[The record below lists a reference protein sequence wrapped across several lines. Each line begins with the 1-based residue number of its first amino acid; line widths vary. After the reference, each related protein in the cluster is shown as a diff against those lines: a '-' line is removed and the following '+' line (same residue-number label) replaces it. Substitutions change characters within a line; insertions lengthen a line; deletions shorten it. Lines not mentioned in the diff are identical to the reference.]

1 MAEIYRSRPTASAR
15 EEITMLQKPRGTR
28 DFLPAEMAQR
38 RYIERRMRTVAASFG
53 YGEVVTPMFEEQE
66 LFTVKSGEGIIG
78 EMYAFE
84 DKGGRKI
91 ALRPEVTA
99 AVVRAYVNEAQV
111 APKPLRWFYFAE
123 CFRYERPQKG
133 RYRQFW
139 QFGCELIGADSAAAD
154 AEVIALAFALLK
166 SSGVR
171 FVLKI
176 GHLSPMKHMLA
187 GLDAVE
193 QKKVMAALDKRDME
207 LLENTLA
214 AIGHSDLSAP
224 LARLITAETLEE
236 VWAVTGDIPEK
247 ARIEETFGYLKAQ
260 NIPFVQN
267 FGIARGLDYYT
278 GMVFEAFADNL
289 GAENQ
294 ILGGG
299 VYRLAHL
306 FGGKDV
312 PSCGFAIGFDRVM
325 VSLGEIQ
332 PETAPV
338 VAVVATPETRASAY
352 TAAAAFRSSGITAVM
367 DLMDRSF
374 GAQLSSA
381 IKSGASYAVLIGAN
395 EAAAGTVTLKNLA
408 AASQKEMP
416 LADAVAEVVNGTC

>member
-1 MAEIYRSRPTASAR
+1 
-15 EEITMLQKPRGTR
+15 MLQKPRGTR

-38 RYIERRMRTVAASFG
+38 RYIERRMRSVAQSFG
-53 YGEVVTPMFEEQE
+53 YGEVQTPMFEEQE
-66 LFTVKSGEGIIG
+66 LFTLKSGEGIIG

-139 QFGCELIGADSAAAD
+139 QFGCELIGADSPAAD
-154 AEVIALAFALLK
+154 AEVIALAYELLK
-166 SSGVR
+166 CSGVR
-171 FVLKI
+171 FVLKV
-176 GHLSPMKHMLA
+176 GHLAPMKHMLA
-187 GLDAVE
+187 ALDAVE
-193 QKKVMAALDKRDME
+193 QKKVMAALDKRDTD
-207 LLENTLA
+207 LLQTTLA
-214 AIGHSDLSAP
+214 AIGHPDLYEP
-224 LARLITAETLEE
+224 LVRLITAATLDE

-247 ARIEETFGYLKAQ
+247 ERIEETFRYLTAQ

-278 GMVFEAFADNL
+278 GMVFEGFADNL

-325 VSLGEIQ
+325 VSLGEIV

-338 VAVVATPETRASAY
+338 VAVVATPATRTAAY
-352 TAAAAFRSSGITAVM
+352 TAAAAFRAAGITVVM
-367 DLMDRSF
+367 DVMDRSF

-381 IKSGASYAVLIGAN
+381 LKSGASYAALIGEK
-395 EAAAGTVTLKNLA
+395 EAAAGTITLKDLKKA
-408 AASQKEMP
+408 AQQEMS
-416 LADAVAEVVNGTC
+416 LADAVHEVANGSC

>member
-1 MAEIYRSRPTASAR
+1 
-15 EEITMLQKPRGTR
+15 MLQKPRGTR

-38 RYIERRMRTVAASFG
+38 RHIERRMRTIAQSYG
-53 YGEVVTPMFEEQE
+53 YGEIQTPMFEEQE
-66 LFTVKSGEGIIG
+66 LFTLKSGEGIIG

-111 APKPLRWFYFAE
+111 APKPLRWYYFAE

-154 AEVIALAFALLK
+154 AEVIALAYELLK

-171 FVLKI
+171 F
-176 GHLSPMKHMLA
+176 
-187 GLDAVE
+187 
-193 QKKVMAALDKRDME
+193 
-207 LLENTLA
+207 
-214 AIGHSDLSAP
+214 DLYDP
-224 LARLITAETLEE
+224 LTTLITAETLDQ
-236 VWAVTGDIPEK
+236 VWQVTGDIPEK
-247 ARIEETFGYLKAQ
+247 SRIEETFRYLTAQ

-278 GMVFEAFADNL
+278 GMVFEGFADNL

-325 VSLGEIQ
+325 VSLGEIT
-332 PETAPV
+332 PDAAPV
-338 VAVVATPETRASAY
+338 VAVVATPQTRTAAY
-352 TAAAAFRSSGITAVM
+352 TAAAAFRSAGITVVM
-367 DLMDRSF
+367 DVMDRSF
-374 GAQLSSA
+374 GAQISSA
-381 IKSGASYAVLIGAN
+381 LKSGAAYAALIGEK
-395 EAAAGTVTLKNLA
+395 EAAAGTVTLKNLEQA
-408 AASQKEMP
+408 AQQEMS
-416 LADAVAEVVNGTC
+416 LADAVAEVAGHGTC

>member
-1 MAEIYRSRPTASAR
+1 
-15 EEITMLQKPRGTR
+15 MLQKPRGTR

-38 RYIERRMRTVAASFG
+38 RHIERRMRTIAQSFG
-53 YGEVVTPMFEEQE
+53 YGEIQTPMFEEQE
-66 LFTVKSGEGIIG
+66 LFTLKSGEGIIG

-111 APKPLRWFYFAE
+111 APKPLRWYYFAE

-154 AEVIALAFALLK
+154 AEVIALAYELLK

-176 GHLSPMKHMLA
+176 GHLAPMKHMLRD
-187 GLDAVE
+187 LDAGE
-193 QKKVMAALDKRDME
+193 QKKVMAALDKRDMD
-207 LLENTLA
+207 LLKTTLD
-214 AIGHSDLSAP
+214 AIGHPDLYDP
-224 LARLITAETLEE
+224 LTTLITAETLDQ
-236 VWAVTGDIPEK
+236 VWQVTGDIPEK
-247 ARIEETFGYLKAQ
+247 SRIEETFRYLTAQ

-278 GMVFEAFADNL
+278 GMVFEGFADNL

-325 VSLGEIQ
+325 VSLGEIT
-332 PETAPV
+332 PDAAPV
-338 VAVVATPETRASAY
+338 VAVVATPQTRTAAY
-352 TAAAAFRSSGITAVM
+352 TAAAAFRSAGITVVM
-367 DLMDRSF
+367 DVMDRSF
-374 GAQLSSA
+374 GAQISSA
-381 IKSGASYAVLIGAN
+381 LKSGAAYAALIGEK
-395 EAAAGTVTLKNLA
+395 EAAASTVTLKNLEQA
-408 AASQKEMP
+408 AQQEMS
-416 LADAVAEVVNGTC
+416 LADAVAEVAGHGTC

>member
-1 MAEIYRSRPTASAR
+1 
-15 EEITMLQKPRGTR
+15 MLQKPRGTR

-38 RYIERRMRTVAASFG
+38 RHIERRMRTIAQSYG
-53 YGEVVTPMFEEQE
+53 YGEIQTPMFEEQE
-66 LFTVKSGEGIIG
+66 LFTLKSGEGIIG

-111 APKPLRWFYFAE
+111 APKPLRWYYFAE

-154 AEVIALAFALLK
+154 AEVIALAYELLK

-171 FVLKI
+171 FILKI
-176 GHLSPMKHMLA
+176 GHLAPMKHMLRD
-187 GLDAVE
+187 LDAGE
-193 QKKVMAALDKRDME
+193 QKKVMAALDKRDMD
-207 LLENTLA
+207 LLKTTLD
-214 AIGHSDLSAP
+214 AIDHPDLYDP
-224 LARLITAETLEE
+224 LTTLITAETLDQ
-236 VWAVTGDIPEK
+236 VWQVTGDIPEK
-247 ARIEETFGYLKAQ
+247 SRIEETFRYLTAQ

-278 GMVFEAFADNL
+278 GMVFEGFADNL

-325 VSLGEIQ
+325 VSLGEIT
-332 PETAPV
+332 PDAAPV
-338 VAVVATPETRASAY
+338 VAVVATPQTRTAAY
-352 TAAAAFRSSGITAVM
+352 TAAAAFRSAGITVVM
-367 DLMDRSF
+367 DVMDRSF
-374 GAQLSSA
+374 GAQISSA
-381 IKSGASYAVLIGAN
+381 LKSGAAYAALIGEK
-395 EAAAGTVTLKNLA
+395 EAAAGTVTLKNLEQA
-408 AASQKEMP
+408 AQQEMS
-416 LADAVAEVVNGTC
+416 LADAVAEVAGHGTC

>member
-1 MAEIYRSRPTASAR
+1 
-15 EEITMLQKPRGTR
+15 MLQKPRGTR

-38 RYIERRMRTVAASFG
+38 RHIERRMRTIAQSFG
-53 YGEVVTPMFEEQE
+53 YGEIQTPMFEEQE
-66 LFTVKSGEGIIG
+66 LFTLKSGEGIIG

-111 APKPLRWFYFAE
+111 APKPLRWYYFAE

-154 AEVIALAFALLK
+154 AEVIALAYELLK

-176 GHLSPMKHMLA
+176 GHLAPMKHMLRD
-187 GLDAVE
+187 LDAGE
-193 QKKVMAALDKRDME
+193 QKKVMAALDKRDMD
-207 LLENTLA
+207 LLKTTLD
-214 AIGHSDLSAP
+214 AIEHPDLYEP
-224 LARLITAETLEE
+224 LTTLITAETLDQ
-236 VWAVTGDIPEK
+236 VWQVTGDIPEK
-247 ARIEETFGYLKAQ
+247 SRIEETFRYLTAQ

-278 GMVFEAFADNL
+278 GMVFEGFADNL

-325 VSLGEIQ
+325 VSLGEIT
-332 PETAPV
+332 PDAAPV
-338 VAVVATPETRASAY
+338 VAVVATPQTRTAAY
-352 TAAAAFRSSGITAVM
+352 TAAAAFRSAGITVVM
-367 DLMDRSF
+367 DVMDRSF
-374 GAQLSSA
+374 GAQISSA
-381 IKSGASYAVLIGAN
+381 LKSGAAYAALIGEK
-395 EAAAGTVTLKNLA
+395 EAAAGTVTLKNLEQA
-408 AASQKEMP
+408 AQQEMS
-416 LADAVAEVVNGTC
+416 LADAVAEVAAHGTC

>member
-1 MAEIYRSRPTASAR
+1 
-15 EEITMLQKPRGTR
+15 
-28 DFLPAEMAQR
+28 
-38 RYIERRMRTVAASFG
+38 
-53 YGEVVTPMFEEQE
+53 MFEEQE
-66 LFTVKSGEGIIG
+66 LFTLKSGEGIIG

-111 APKPLRWFYFAE
+111 APNPLRWYYFAE

-154 AEVIALAFALLK
+154 AEVIALAYELLK

-176 GHLSPMKHMLA
+176 GHLAPMKHMLRD
-187 GLDAVE
+187 LDAGE
-193 QKKVMAALDKRDME
+193 QKKVMAALDKRDMD
-207 LLENTLA
+207 LLKTTLD
-214 AIGHSDLSAP
+214 AIEHPDLYEP
-224 LARLITAETLEE
+224 LTTLITAETLDQ
-236 VWAVTGDIPEK
+236 VWQVTGDIPEK
-247 ARIEETFGYLKAQ
+247 SRIEETFRYLTAQ

-278 GMVFEAFADNL
+278 GMVFEGFADNL

-325 VSLGEIQ
+325 VSLGEIT
-332 PETAPV
+332 PDAAPV
-338 VAVVATPETRASAY
+338 VAVVATPQTRTAAY
-352 TAAAAFRSSGITAVM
+352 TAAAAFRSAGITVVM
-367 DLMDRSF
+367 DVMDRSF
-374 GAQLSSA
+374 GAQISSA
-381 IKSGASYAVLIGAN
+381 LKSGAAYAALIGEK
-395 EAAAGTVTLKNLA
+395 EAAAGTVTLKNLEQA
-408 AASQKEMP
+408 AQQEMS
-416 LADAVAEVVNGTC
+416 LADAVAEVAGHGTC

>member
-1 MAEIYRSRPTASAR
+1 
-15 EEITMLQKPRGTR
+15 MLQKPRGTR

-38 RYIERRMRTVAASFG
+38 RHIERRMRTIAQSYG
-53 YGEVVTPMFEEQE
+53 YGEIQTPMFEEQE
-66 LFTVKSGEGIIG
+66 LFTLKSGEGIIG

-111 APKPLRWFYFAE
+111 APKPLRWYYFAE

-154 AEVIALAFALLK
+154 AEVIALAYELLK

-176 GHLSPMKHMLA
+176 GHLAPMKHMLRD
-187 GLDAVE
+187 LDAGE
-193 QKKVMAALDKRDME
+193 QKKVMAALDKRDMD
-207 LLENTLA
+207 LLKTTLD
-214 AIGHSDLSAP
+214 AIGHPDLYDP
-224 LARLITAETLEE
+224 LTTLITAETLDQ
-236 VWAVTGDIPEK
+236 VWQVTGDIPEK
-247 ARIEETFGYLKAQ
+247 SRIEETFRYLTAQ

-278 GMVFEAFADNL
+278 GMVFEGFADNL

-325 VSLGEIQ
+325 VSLGEIT
-332 PETAPV
+332 PDAAPV
-338 VAVVATPETRASAY
+338 VAVVATPQTRTAAY
-352 TAAAAFRSSGITAVM
+352 TAATAFRSAGITVVM
-367 DLMDRSF
+367 DVMDRSF
-374 GAQLSSA
+374 GAQISSA
-381 IKSGASYAVLIGAN
+381 LKSGAAYAALIGEK
-395 EAAAGTVTLKNLA
+395 EAAAGTVTLKNLEQA
-408 AASQKEMP
+408 AQQEMS
-416 LADAVAEVVNGTC
+416 LADAVAEVAGHGTC

>member
-1 MAEIYRSRPTASAR
+1 
-15 EEITMLQKPRGTR
+15 MLQKPRGTR

-38 RYIERRMRTVAASFG
+38 RYIERRMRTVARSFG
-53 YGEVVTPMFEEQE
+53 YGEVQTPMFEELE
-66 LFTVKSGEGIIG
+66 LFTLKSGEGIIG

-91 ALRPEVTA
+91 ALRPEITA

-154 AEVIALAFALLK
+154 AEVIALAYELLK
-166 SSGVR
+166 CSGVR

-176 GHLSPMKHMLA
+176 GHLAPMKHMLA

-193 QKKVMAALDKRDME
+193 QKKVMAALDKRDTD
-207 LLENTLA
+207 LLETTLA
-214 AIGHSDLSAP
+214 AIGHPDLFEP
-224 LARLITAETLEE
+224 LVRLITAASLDE

-247 ARIEETFGYLKAQ
+247 ERIEETFRYLTAQ

-325 VSLGEIQ
+325 VSLGEIV

-338 VAVVATPETRASAY
+338 VAVVATPGTRAAAY
-352 TAAAAFRSSGITAVM
+352 AAAAAFRSAGITVVM
-367 DLMDRSF
+367 DVMDRSF

-381 IKSGASYAVLIGAN
+381 LKSGASYAALIGEK
-395 EAAAGTVTLKNLA
+395 EAAAGIVTLKNLA
-408 AASQKEMP
+408 QAAQKEMN
-416 LADAVAEVVNGTC
+416 LADAVDEVANGSC

>member
-1 MAEIYRSRPTASAR
+1 
-15 EEITMLQKPRGTR
+15 MLQKPRGTR

-38 RYIERRMRTVAASFG
+38 RHIERRMRTIAQSFG
-53 YGEVVTPMFEEQE
+53 YGEIQTPMFEEQE
-66 LFTVKSGEGIIG
+66 LFTLKSGEGIIG

-111 APKPLRWFYFAE
+111 APKPLRWYYFAE

-154 AEVIALAFALLK
+154 AEVIALAYELLK

-176 GHLSPMKHMLA
+176 GHLAPMKHMLRD
-187 GLDAVE
+187 LDAGE
-193 QKKVMAALDKRDME
+193 QKKVMAALDKRDMD
-207 LLENTLA
+207 LLKTTLD
-214 AIGHSDLSAP
+214 AIEHPDLYEP
-224 LARLITAETLEE
+224 LTTLITAETLDQ
-236 VWAVTGDIPEK
+236 VWQVTGDIPEK
-247 ARIEETFGYLKAQ
+247 SRIEETFRYLTAQ

-278 GMVFEAFADNL
+278 GMVFEGFADNL

-325 VSLGEIQ
+325 VSLGEIT
-332 PETAPV
+332 PDTAPV
-338 VAVVATPETRASAY
+338 VAVVATPQTRTAAY
-352 TAAAAFRSSGITAVM
+352 TAAAAFRSAGITVVM
-367 DLMDRSF
+367 DVMDRSF
-374 GAQLSSA
+374 GAQISSA
-381 IKSGASYAVLIGAN
+381 LKSGAAYAALIGEK
-395 EAAAGTVTLKNLA
+395 EAAAGTVTLKNLEQA
-408 AASQKEMP
+408 AQQEMS
-416 LADAVAEVVNGTC
+416 LADAVAEVAGHGTC

>member
-1 MAEIYRSRPTASAR
+1 
-15 EEITMLQKPRGTR
+15 MLQKPRGTR

-38 RYIERRMRTVAASFG
+38 RHIERRMRTIAQSFG
-53 YGEVVTPMFEEQE
+53 YGEIQTPMFEEQE
-66 LFTVKSGEGIIG
+66 LFTLKSGEGIIG

-111 APKPLRWFYFAE
+111 APKPLRWYYFAE

-154 AEVIALAFALLK
+154 AEVIALAYELLK

-176 GHLSPMKHMLA
+176 GHLAPMKHMLRD
-187 GLDAVE
+187 LDAGE
-193 QKKVMAALDKRDME
+193 QKKVMAALDKRDMD
-207 LLENTLA
+207 LLKTTLD
-214 AIGHSDLSAP
+214 AIDHPDLYNP
-224 LARLITAETLEE
+224 LTTLITAETLDQ
-236 VWAVTGDIPEK
+236 VWQVTGDIPEK
-247 ARIEETFGYLKAQ
+247 SRIEETFRYLTAQ

-278 GMVFEAFADNL
+278 GMVFEGFADNL

-325 VSLGEIQ
+325 VSLGEIT
-332 PETAPV
+332 PDAAPV
-338 VAVVATPETRASAY
+338 VAVVATPQTRTAAY
-352 TAAAAFRSSGITAVM
+352 TAAAAFRSAGITVVM
-367 DLMDRSF
+367 DVMDRSF
-374 GAQLSSA
+374 GAQISSA
-381 IKSGASYAVLIGAN
+381 LKSGAAYAALIGEK
-395 EAAAGTVTLKNLA
+395 EAAAGTITLKNLEQA
-408 AASQKEMP
+408 AQQEMS
-416 LADAVAEVVNGTC
+416 LADAVAEVAGHGTC

>member
-1 MAEIYRSRPTASAR
+1 
-15 EEITMLQKPRGTR
+15 MLQKPRGTR

-38 RYIERRMRTVAASFG
+38 RHIERRMRTIAQSFG
-53 YGEVVTPMFEEQE
+53 YGEIQTPMFEEQE
-66 LFTVKSGEGIIG
+66 LFTLKSGEGIIG

-111 APKPLRWFYFAE
+111 APKPLRWYYFAE

-154 AEVIALAFALLK
+154 AEVIALAYELLK

-176 GHLSPMKHMLA
+176 GHLAPMKHMLRD
-187 GLDAVE
+187 LDAGE
-193 QKKVMAALDKRDME
+193 QKKVMAALDKRDMD
-207 LLENTLA
+207 LLKTTLD
-214 AIGHSDLSAP
+214 AIGHPDLYDP
-224 LARLITAETLEE
+224 LTTLITAETLDQ
-236 VWAVTGDIPEK
+236 VWQVTGDIPEK
-247 ARIEETFGYLKAQ
+247 SRIEETFRYLTAQ

-278 GMVFEAFADNL
+278 GMVFEGFADNL

-325 VSLGEIQ
+325 VSLGEIT
-332 PETAPV
+332 PDAAPV
-338 VAVVATPETRASAY
+338 VAVVATPQTRTAAY
-352 TAAAAFRSSGITAVM
+352 TAAAAFRSAGITVVM
-367 DLMDRSF
+367 DVMDRSF
-374 GAQLSSA
+374 GAQISSA
-381 IKSGASYAVLIGAN
+381 LKSGAAYAALIGEK
-395 EAAAGTVTLKNLA
+395 EAAAGTVTLKNLEQA
-408 AASQKEMP
+408 AQQEMS
-416 LADAVAEVVNGTC
+416 LADAVAEVAAHGTC

>member
-1 MAEIYRSRPTASAR
+1 
-15 EEITMLQKPRGTR
+15 MLQKPRGTR

-38 RYIERRMRTVAASFG
+38 RHIERRMRTIAQSYG
-53 YGEVVTPMFEEQE
+53 YGEIQTPMFEEQE
-66 LFTVKSGEGIIG
+66 LFTLKSGEGIIG

-111 APKPLRWFYFAE
+111 APKPLRWYYFAE

-154 AEVIALAFALLK
+154 AEVIALAYELLK

-176 GHLSPMKHMLA
+176 GHLAPMKHMLRD
-187 GLDAVE
+187 LDAGE
-193 QKKVMAALDKRDME
+193 QKKVMAALDKRDMD
-207 LLENTLA
+207 LLKTTLD
-214 AIGHSDLSAP
+214 AIEHPDLYEP
-224 LARLITAETLEE
+224 LTTLITAETLDQ
-236 VWAVTGDIPEK
+236 VWQVTGDIPEK
-247 ARIEETFGYLKAQ
+247 SRIEETFRYLTAQ

-278 GMVFEAFADNL
+278 GMVFEGFADNL

-325 VSLGEIQ
+325 VSLGEIT
-332 PETAPV
+332 PDTAPV
-338 VAVVATPETRASAY
+338 VAVVATPQTRTAAY
-352 TAAAAFRSSGITAVM
+352 TAAAAFRSAGITVVM
-367 DLMDRSF
+367 DVMDRSF
-374 GAQLSSA
+374 GAQISSA
-381 IKSGASYAVLIGAN
+381 LKSGAAYAALIGEK
-395 EAAAGTVTLKNLA
+395 EAAAGTVTLKNLEQA
-408 AASQKEMP
+408 AQQEMS
-416 LADAVAEVVNGTC
+416 LADAVAEVAGHGTC

>member
-1 MAEIYRSRPTASAR
+1 
-15 EEITMLQKPRGTR
+15 MLQKPRGTR

-38 RYIERRMRTVAASFG
+38 RHIERRMRTIAQSFG
-53 YGEVVTPMFEEQE
+53 YGEIQTPMFEEQE
-66 LFTVKSGEGIIG
+66 LFTLKSGEGIIG

-111 APKPLRWFYFAE
+111 APKPLRWYYFAE

-154 AEVIALAFALLK
+154 AEVIALAYELLK

-176 GHLSPMKHMLA
+176 GHLAPMKHMLRD
-187 GLDAVE
+187 LDAGE
-193 QKKVMAALDKRDME
+193 QKKVMAALDKRDMD
-207 LLENTLA
+207 LLKTTLD
-214 AIGHSDLSAP
+214 AIEHPDLYEP
-224 LARLITAETLEE
+224 LTTLITAETLDQ
-236 VWAVTGDIPEK
+236 VWQVTGDIPEK
-247 ARIEETFGYLKAQ
+247 SRIEETFRYLTAQ

-278 GMVFEAFADNL
+278 GMVFEGFADNL

-325 VSLGEIQ
+325 VSLGEIT
-332 PETAPV
+332 PDAAPV
-338 VAVVATPETRASAY
+338 VAVVATPQTRTAAY
-352 TAAAAFRSSGITAVM
+352 TAAAAFRSAGITVVM
-367 DLMDRSF
+367 DVMDRSF
-374 GAQLSSA
+374 GAQISSA
-381 IKSGASYAVLIGAN
+381 LKSGAAYAALIGEK
-395 EAAAGTVTLKNLA
+395 EAAAGTITLKNLEQA
-408 AASQKEMP
+408 AQQEMS
-416 LADAVAEVVNGTC
+416 LADAVAEVAGHGTC

>member
-1 MAEIYRSRPTASAR
+1 
-15 EEITMLQKPRGTR
+15 MLQKPRGTR

-38 RYIERRMRTVAASFG
+38 RHIERRMRTIAQSFG
-53 YGEVVTPMFEEQE
+53 YGEIQTPMFEEQE
-66 LFTVKSGEGIIG
+66 LFTLKSGEGIIG

-111 APKPLRWFYFAE
+111 APKPLRWYYFAE

-154 AEVIALAFALLK
+154 AEVIALAYELLK

-176 GHLSPMKHMLA
+176 GHLAPMKHMLRD
-187 GLDAVE
+187 LDAGE
-193 QKKVMAALDKRDME
+193 QKKVMAALDKRDMD
-207 LLENTLA
+207 LLKTTLD
-214 AIGHSDLSAP
+214 AIEHPDLYDP
-224 LARLITAETLEE
+224 LTTLITAETLDQ
-236 VWAVTGDIPEK
+236 VWQVTGDIPEK
-247 ARIEETFGYLKAQ
+247 SRIEETFRYLTAQ

-278 GMVFEAFADNL
+278 GMVFEGFADNL

-325 VSLGEIQ
+325 VSLGEIT
-332 PETAPV
+332 PDTAPV
-338 VAVVATPETRASAY
+338 VAVVATPQTRTAAY
-352 TAAAAFRSSGITAVM
+352 TAAAAFRSAGITVVM
-367 DLMDRSF
+367 DVMDRSF
-374 GAQLSSA
+374 GAQISSA
-381 IKSGASYAVLIGAN
+381 LKSGAAYAALIGEK
-395 EAAAGTVTLKNLA
+395 EAAAGTITLKNLEQA
-408 AASQKEMP
+408 AQQEMS
-416 LADAVAEVVNGTC
+416 LADAVAEVAGHGTC

>member
-1 MAEIYRSRPTASAR
+1 
-15 EEITMLQKPRGTR
+15 MLQKPRGTR

-38 RYIERRMRTVAASFG
+38 RHIERRMRTIAQSFG
-53 YGEVVTPMFEEQE
+53 YGEIQTPMFEEQE
-66 LFTVKSGEGIIG
+66 LFTLKSGEGIIG

-111 APKPLRWFYFAE
+111 APKPLRWYYFAE

-154 AEVIALAFALLK
+154 AEVIALAYELLK

-176 GHLSPMKHMLA
+176 GHLAPMKHMLRD
-187 GLDAVE
+187 LDAGE
-193 QKKVMAALDKRDME
+193 QKKVMAALDKRDMD
-207 LLENTLA
+207 LLKTTLD
-214 AIGHSDLSAP
+214 AIEHPDLYEP
-224 LARLITAETLEE
+224 LTTLITAETLDQ
-236 VWAVTGDIPEK
+236 VWQVTGDIPEK
-247 ARIEETFGYLKAQ
+247 SRIEETFRYLTAQ

-278 GMVFEAFADNL
+278 GMVFEGFADNL

-325 VSLGEIQ
+325 VSLGEIT
-332 PETAPV
+332 PDTAPV
-338 VAVVATPETRASAY
+338 VAVIATPQTRTAAY
-352 TAAAAFRSSGITAVM
+352 TAAAAFRSAGITVVM
-367 DLMDRSF
+367 DVMDRSF
-374 GAQLSSA
+374 GAQISSA
-381 IKSGASYAVLIGAN
+381 LKSGAAYAALIGEK
-395 EAAAGTVTLKNLA
+395 EAAAGTVTLKNLEQA
-408 AASQKEMP
+408 AQQEMS
-416 LADAVAEVVNGTC
+416 LADAVAEVAGHGTC

>member
-1 MAEIYRSRPTASAR
+1 
-15 EEITMLQKPRGTR
+15 MLQKPRGTR

-38 RYIERRMRTVAASFG
+38 RSIERRMRDVAASFG

-91 ALRPEVTA
+91 ALRPEITA

-154 AEVIALAFALLK
+154 AEVIALAAELLNC
-166 SSGVR
+166 SGVR

-187 GLDAVE
+187 SLDAVE

-214 AIGHSDLSAP
+214 SIGHADLYEP
-224 LARLITAETLEE
+224 LVRLITAETLDE
-236 VWAVTGDIPEK
+236 VFAVTGDIPEK
-247 ARIEETFGYLKAQ
+247 ARIEETFSYLKAQ

-325 VSLGEIQ
+325 VSLGEIV
-332 PETAPV
+332 PAAAPV
-338 VAVVATPETRASAY
+338 VAVVATAETRGPAY
-352 TAAAAFRSSGITAVM
+352 AAAAAFRSAGITAVM

-381 IKSGASYAVLIGAN
+381 LKSGASYAVLIGAN

-416 LADAVAEVVNGTC
+416 LADAVAEVINGTC

>member
-1 MAEIYRSRPTASAR
+1 
-15 EEITMLQKPRGTR
+15 MLQKPRGTR

-38 RYIERRMRTVAASFG
+38 RHIERRMRTIAQSFG
-53 YGEVVTPMFEEQE
+53 YGEIQTPMFEEQE
-66 LFTVKSGEGIIG
+66 LFTLKSGEGIIG

-111 APKPLRWFYFAE
+111 APKPLRWYYFAE

-154 AEVIALAFALLK
+154 AEVIALAYELLK

-171 FVLKI
+171 FILKI
-176 GHLSPMKHMLA
+176 GHLAPMKHMLRD
-187 GLDAVE
+187 LDAGE
-193 QKKVMAALDKRDME
+193 QKKVMAALDKRDMD
-207 LLENTLA
+207 LLKTTLD
-214 AIGHSDLSAP
+214 AIDHPDLYDP
-224 LARLITAETLEE
+224 LTTLITAETLDQ
-236 VWAVTGDIPEK
+236 VWQVTGDIPEK
-247 ARIEETFGYLKAQ
+247 SRIEETFRYLTAQ

-278 GMVFEAFADNL
+278 GMVFEGFADNL

-325 VSLGEIQ
+325 VSLGEIT
-332 PETAPV
+332 PDTAPV
-338 VAVVATPETRASAY
+338 VAVVATPQTRTAAY
-352 TAAAAFRSSGITAVM
+352 TAAAAFRSAGITVVM
-367 DLMDRSF
+367 DVMDRSF
-374 GAQLSSA
+374 GAQISSA
-381 IKSGASYAVLIGAN
+381 LKSGAAYAALIGEK
-395 EAAAGTVTLKNLA
+395 EAAAGTVTLKNLEQA
-408 AASQKEMP
+408 AQQEMS
-416 LADAVAEVVNGTC
+416 LADAVAEVAGHGTC

>member
-1 MAEIYRSRPTASAR
+1 
-15 EEITMLQKPRGTR
+15 MLQKPRGTR

-38 RYIERRMRTVAASFG
+38 RHIERRMRTIAQSFG
-53 YGEVVTPMFEEQE
+53 YGEIQTPMFEEQE
-66 LFTVKSGEGIIG
+66 LFTLKSGEGIIG

-111 APKPLRWFYFAE
+111 APKPLRWYYFAE

-154 AEVIALAFALLK
+154 AEVIALAYELLK

-176 GHLSPMKHMLA
+176 GHLAPMKHMLQD
-187 GLDAVE
+187 LDAGE
-193 QKKVMAALDKRDME
+193 QKKVMAALDKRDID
-207 LLENTLA
+207 LLKTTLD
-214 AIGHSDLSAP
+214 AIGHPDLYEP
-224 LARLITAETLEE
+224 LTTLITAETLDQ
-236 VWAVTGDIPEK
+236 VWQVTGDIPEK
-247 ARIEETFGYLKAQ
+247 SRIEETFRYLTAQ

-278 GMVFEAFADNL
+278 GMVFEGFADNL

-325 VSLGEIQ
+325 VSLGEIT
-332 PETAPV
+332 PDAAPV
-338 VAVVATPETRASAY
+338 VAVVATPQTRTAAY
-352 TAAAAFRSSGITAVM
+352 TAAAAFRSAGITVVM
-367 DLMDRSF
+367 DVMDRSF
-374 GAQLSSA
+374 GAQISSA
-381 IKSGASYAVLIGAN
+381 LKSGAAYAALIGEK
-395 EAAAGTVTLKNLA
+395 EAAAGTITLKNLEQA
-408 AASQKEMP
+408 AQQEMS
-416 LADAVAEVVNGTC
+416 LADAVAEVAGHGTC

>member
-1 MAEIYRSRPTASAR
+1 
-15 EEITMLQKPRGTR
+15 MLQKPRGTR

-38 RYIERRMRTVAASFG
+38 RHIERRMRTIAQSFG
-53 YGEVVTPMFEEQE
+53 YGEIQTPMFEEQE
-66 LFTVKSGEGIIG
+66 LFTLKSGEGIIG

-111 APKPLRWFYFAE
+111 APKPLRWYYFAE

-154 AEVIALAFALLK
+154 AEVIALAYELLK

-176 GHLSPMKHMLA
+176 GHLAPMKHMLRD
-187 GLDAVE
+187 LDAGE
-193 QKKVMAALDKRDME
+193 QKKVMAALDKRDMD
-207 LLENTLA
+207 LLKTTLD
-214 AIGHSDLSAP
+214 AIGHPDLYDP
-224 LARLITAETLEE
+224 LITLITAETLDQ
-236 VWAVTGDIPEK
+236 VWQVTGDIPEK
-247 ARIEETFGYLKAQ
+247 SRIEETFRYLTAQ

-278 GMVFEAFADNL
+278 GMVFEGFADNL

-325 VSLGEIQ
+325 VSLGEIT
-332 PETAPV
+332 PDAAPV
-338 VAVVATPETRASAY
+338 VAVVATPQTRTAAY
-352 TAAAAFRSSGITAVM
+352 TAAAAFRSAGITVVM
-367 DLMDRSF
+367 DVMDRSF
-374 GAQLSSA
+374 GAQISSA
-381 IKSGASYAVLIGAN
+381 LKSGAAYAALIGEK
-395 EAAAGTVTLKNLA
+395 EAAAGTVTLKNLEQA
-408 AASQKEMP
+408 AQQEMS
-416 LADAVAEVVNGTC
+416 LADAVAEVAGHGTC

>member
-1 MAEIYRSRPTASAR
+1 
-15 EEITMLQKPRGTR
+15 MLQKPRGTR

-38 RYIERRMRTVAASFG
+38 RHIERRMRTIAQSYG
-53 YGEVVTPMFEEQE
+53 YGEIQTPMFEEQE
-66 LFTVKSGEGIIG
+66 LFTLKSGEGIIG

-111 APKPLRWFYFAE
+111 APKPLRWYYFAE

-154 AEVIALAFALLK
+154 AEVIALAYELLK

-176 GHLSPMKHMLA
+176 GHLAPMKHMLRD
-187 GLDAVE
+187 LDAGE
-193 QKKVMAALDKRDME
+193 QKKVMAALDKRDMD
-207 LLENTLA
+207 LLKTTLD
-214 AIGHSDLSAP
+214 AIDHPDLYDP
-224 LARLITAETLEE
+224 LTTLITAETLDQ
-236 VWAVTGDIPEK
+236 VWQVTGDIPEK
-247 ARIEETFGYLKAQ
+247 SRIEETFRYLTAQ

-278 GMVFEAFADNL
+278 GMVFEGFADNL

-325 VSLGEIQ
+325 VSLGEIT
-332 PETAPV
+332 PDAAPV
-338 VAVVATPETRASAY
+338 VAVVATPQTRTAAY
-352 TAAAAFRSSGITAVM
+352 TAAAAFRSAGITVVM
-367 DLMDRSF
+367 DVMDRSF
-374 GAQLSSA
+374 GAQISSA
-381 IKSGASYAVLIGAN
+381 LKSGAAYAALIGEK
-395 EAAAGTVTLKNLA
+395 EAAAGTVTLKNLEQA
-408 AASQKEMP
+408 AQQEMS
-416 LADAVAEVVNGTC
+416 LADAVAEVAGHGTC

>member
-1 MAEIYRSRPTASAR
+1 
-15 EEITMLQKPRGTR
+15 MLQKPRGTR

-38 RYIERRMRTVAASFG
+38 RYIERRMRDVARSFG
-53 YGEVVTPMFEEQE
+53 YGEVQTPMFEEQE
-66 LFTVKSGEGIIG
+66 LFTLKSGEGIIG

-91 ALRPEVTA
+91 ALRPELTA

-139 QFGCELIGADSAAAD
+139 QFGCELIGADSPAAD
-154 AEVIALAFALLK
+154 AEVIALAYELLK

-176 GHLSPMKHMLA
+176 GHLAPMKHLLA
-187 GLDAVE
+187 GLDATG
-193 QKKVMAALDKRDME
+193 QKKVMAALDKRDTD
-207 LLENTLA
+207 LLHTTLA
-214 AIGHSDLSAP
+214 AIGHADLYEP
-224 LARLITAETLEE
+224 LIRLITAATLDE

-247 ARIEETFGYLKAQ
+247 ERIEETFRYLTAQ

-278 GMVFEAFADNL
+278 GMVFEGFADNL

-325 VSLGEIQ
+325 VSLGEIV

-338 VAVVATPETRASAY
+338 VAVVATPQTRTAAY
-352 TAAAAFRSSGITAVM
+352 AAAAAFRAAGITVVM
-367 DLMDRSF
+367 DVMDRSF

-381 IKSGASYAVLIGAN
+381 LKSGASYAVLIGEK

-408 AASQKEMP
+408 EAAQTEMS
-416 LADAVAEVVNGTC
+416 LADAVDEVANGSC

>member
-1 MAEIYRSRPTASAR
+1 
-15 EEITMLQKPRGTR
+15 MLQKPRGTR

-38 RYIERRMRTVAASFG
+38 RHIERRMRTIAQSFG
-53 YGEVVTPMFEEQE
+53 YGEIQTPMFEEQD
-66 LFTVKSGEGIIG
+66 LFTLKSGEGIIG

-111 APKPLRWFYFAE
+111 APKPLRWYYFAE

-154 AEVIALAFALLK
+154 AEVIALAYELLK

-176 GHLSPMKHMLA
+176 GHLAPMKHMLRD
-187 GLDAVE
+187 LDAGE
-193 QKKVMAALDKRDME
+193 QKKVMAALDKRDMD
-207 LLENTLA
+207 LLKTTLD
-214 AIGHSDLSAP
+214 AIDHPDLYNP
-224 LARLITAETLEE
+224 LTTLITAETLDQ
-236 VWAVTGDIPEK
+236 VWQVTGDIPEK
-247 ARIEETFGYLKAQ
+247 SRIEETFRYLTAQ

-278 GMVFEAFADNL
+278 GMVFEGFADNL

-325 VSLGEIQ
+325 VSLGEIT
-332 PETAPV
+332 PDTAPV
-338 VAVVATPETRASAY
+338 VAVVATPQTRTAAY
-352 TAAAAFRSSGITAVM
+352 TAAAAFRSAGITVVM
-367 DLMDRSF
+367 DVMDRSF
-374 GAQLSSA
+374 GAQISSA
-381 IKSGASYAVLIGAN
+381 LKSGAAYAALIGEK
-395 EAAAGTVTLKNLA
+395 EAAAGTVTLKNLEQA
-408 AASQKEMP
+408 AQQEMS
-416 LADAVAEVVNGTC
+416 LADAVAEVAGHGTC

>member
-1 MAEIYRSRPTASAR
+1 
-15 EEITMLQKPRGTR
+15 MLQKPRGTR

-38 RYIERRMRTVAASFG
+38 RHIERRMRTIAQSFG
-53 YGEVVTPMFEEQE
+53 YGEIQTPMFEEQE
-66 LFTVKSGEGIIG
+66 LFTLKSGEGIIG

-111 APKPLRWFYFAE
+111 APKPLRWYYFAE

-154 AEVIALAFALLK
+154 AEVIALAYELLK

-176 GHLSPMKHMLA
+176 GHLAPMKHMLRD
-187 GLDAVE
+187 LDAGE
-193 QKKVMAALDKRDME
+193 QKKVMAALDKRDMD
-207 LLENTLA
+207 LLKTTLD
-214 AIGHSDLSAP
+214 AIDHPDLYDP
-224 LARLITAETLEE
+224 LTTLITAETLDQ
-236 VWAVTGDIPEK
+236 VWQVTGDIPEK
-247 ARIEETFGYLKAQ
+247 SRIEETFRYLTAQ

-278 GMVFEAFADNL
+278 GMVFEGFADNL

-325 VSLGEIQ
+325 VSLGEIT
-332 PETAPV
+332 PDTAPV
-338 VAVVATPETRASAY
+338 VAVVATPQTRTAAY
-352 TAAAAFRSSGITAVM
+352 TAAAAFRSAGITVVM
-367 DLMDRSF
+367 DVMDRSF
-374 GAQLSSA
+374 GAQISSA
-381 IKSGASYAVLIGAN
+381 LKSGAAYAALIGEK
-395 EAAAGTVTLKNLA
+395 EAAAGTVTLKNLEQA
-408 AASQKEMP
+408 AQQEMS
-416 LADAVAEVVNGTC
+416 LADAVAEVAGHGTC

>member
-1 MAEIYRSRPTASAR
+1 
-15 EEITMLQKPRGTR
+15 MLQKPRGTR

-38 RYIERRMRTVAASFG
+38 RHIERRMRTIAQSFG
-53 YGEVVTPMFEEQE
+53 YGEIQTPMFEEQE
-66 LFTVKSGEGIIG
+66 LFTLKSGEGIIG

-111 APKPLRWFYFAE
+111 APKPLRWYYFAE

-154 AEVIALAFALLK
+154 AEVIALAYELLK

-176 GHLSPMKHMLA
+176 GHLAPMKHMLRD
-187 GLDAVE
+187 LDAGE
-193 QKKVMAALDKRDME
+193 QKKVMAALDKRDMD
-207 LLENTLA
+207 LLKTTLD
-214 AIGHSDLSAP
+214 AIGHPDLYEP
-224 LARLITAETLEE
+224 LTTLITAETLDQ
-236 VWAVTGDIPEK
+236 VWQVTGDIPEK
-247 ARIEETFGYLKAQ
+247 SRIEETFRYLTAQ

-278 GMVFEAFADNL
+278 GMVFEGFADNL

-325 VSLGEIQ
+325 VSLGEIT
-332 PETAPV
+332 PDTAPV
-338 VAVVATPETRASAY
+338 VAVVATPQTRTAAY
-352 TAAAAFRSSGITAVM
+352 TAAAAFRSAGITVVM
-367 DLMDRSF
+367 DVMDRSF
-374 GAQLSSA
+374 GAQISSA
-381 IKSGASYAVLIGAN
+381 LKSGAAYAALIGEK
-395 EAAAGTVTLKNLA
+395 EAAAGTVTLKNLEQA
-408 AASQKEMP
+408 AQQEMS
-416 LADAVAEVVNGTC
+416 LADAVAEVAGHGTC

>member
-1 MAEIYRSRPTASAR
+1 
-15 EEITMLQKPRGTR
+15 MLQKPRGTR

-38 RYIERRMRTVAASFG
+38 RHIERRMRTIAQSYG
-53 YGEVVTPMFEEQE
+53 YGEIQTPMFEEQE
-66 LFTVKSGEGIIG
+66 LFTLKSGEGIIG

-111 APKPLRWFYFAE
+111 APKPLRWYYFAE

-154 AEVIALAFALLK
+154 AEVIALAYELLK

-176 GHLSPMKHMLA
+176 GHLAPMKHMLRD
-187 GLDAVE
+187 LDAGE
-193 QKKVMAALDKRDME
+193 QKKVMAALDKRDMD
-207 LLENTLA
+207 LLKTTLD
-214 AIGHSDLSAP
+214 AIEHPDLYEP
-224 LARLITAETLEE
+224 LTTLITAETLDQ
-236 VWAVTGDIPEK
+236 VWQVTGDIPEK
-247 ARIEETFGYLKAQ
+247 SRIEETFRYLTAQ

-278 GMVFEAFADNL
+278 GMVFEGFADNL

-325 VSLGEIQ
+325 VSLGEIT
-332 PETAPV
+332 PDAAPV
-338 VAVVATPETRASAY
+338 VAVVATPQTRTAAY
-352 TAAAAFRSSGITAVM
+352 TAAAAFRSAGITVVM
-367 DLMDRSF
+367 DVMDRSF
-374 GAQLSSA
+374 GAQISSA
-381 IKSGASYAVLIGAN
+381 LKSGAAYAALIGEK
-395 EAAAGTVTLKNLA
+395 EAAAGTVTLKNLEQA
-408 AASQKEMP
+408 AQQEMS
-416 LADAVAEVVNGTC
+416 LADAVAEVAGHGTC

>member
-1 MAEIYRSRPTASAR
+1 
-15 EEITMLQKPRGTR
+15 MLQKPRGTR

-38 RYIERRMRTVAASFG
+38 RHIERRMRTIAQSFG
-53 YGEVVTPMFEEQE
+53 YGEIQTPMFEEQE
-66 LFTVKSGEGIIG
+66 LFTLKSGEGIIG

-111 APKPLRWFYFAE
+111 APKPLRWYYFAE

-154 AEVIALAFALLK
+154 AEVIALAYELLK
-166 SSGVR
+166 SSGVQ

-176 GHLSPMKHMLA
+176 GHLAPMKHMLRD
-187 GLDAVE
+187 LDAGE
-193 QKKVMAALDKRDME
+193 QKKVMAALDKRDMD
-207 LLENTLA
+207 LLKTTLD
-214 AIGHSDLSAP
+214 AIEHPDLYEP
-224 LARLITAETLEE
+224 LTTLITAETLDQ
-236 VWAVTGDIPEK
+236 VWQVTGDIPEK
-247 ARIEETFGYLKAQ
+247 SRIEETFRYLTAQ

-278 GMVFEAFADNL
+278 GMVFEGFADNL

-325 VSLGEIQ
+325 VSLGEIT
-332 PETAPV
+332 PDTAPV
-338 VAVVATPETRASAY
+338 VAVVATPQTRTAAY
-352 TAAAAFRSSGITAVM
+352 TAAAAFRSAGITVVM
-367 DLMDRSF
+367 DVMDRSF
-374 GAQLSSA
+374 GAQISSA
-381 IKSGASYAVLIGAN
+381 LKSGAAYAALIGEK
-395 EAAAGTVTLKNLA
+395 EAAAGTITLKNLEQA
-408 AASQKEMP
+408 AQQEMS
-416 LADAVAEVVNGTC
+416 LADAVAEVAGHGTC

>member
-1 MAEIYRSRPTASAR
+1 
-15 EEITMLQKPRGTR
+15 MLQKPRGTR

-38 RYIERRMRTVAASFG
+38 RHIERRMRTIAQSFG
-53 YGEVVTPMFEEQE
+53 YGEIQTPMFEEQE
-66 LFTVKSGEGIIG
+66 LFTLKSGEGIIG

-111 APKPLRWFYFAE
+111 APKPLRWYYFAE

-154 AEVIALAFALLK
+154 AEVIALAYELLK

-176 GHLSPMKHMLA
+176 GHLAPMKHMLQN
-187 GLDAVE
+187 LDAGE
-193 QKKVMAALDKRDME
+193 QKKVMAALDKRDMD
-207 LLENTLA
+207 LLKTTLD
-214 AIGHSDLSAP
+214 AIGHPDLYDP
-224 LARLITAETLEE
+224 LTTLITAETLDQ
-236 VWAVTGDIPEK
+236 VWQVTGDIPEK
-247 ARIEETFGYLKAQ
+247 SRIEETFRYLTAQ

-278 GMVFEAFADNL
+278 GMVFEGFADNL

-325 VSLGEIQ
+325 VSLGEIT
-332 PETAPV
+332 PDAAPV
-338 VAVVATPETRASAY
+338 VAVVATPQTRTAAY
-352 TAAAAFRSSGITAVM
+352 TAAAAFRSAGITVVM
-367 DLMDRSF
+367 DVMDRSF
-374 GAQLSSA
+374 GAQISSA
-381 IKSGASYAVLIGAN
+381 LKSGAAYAALIGEK
-395 EAAAGTVTLKNLA
+395 EAAAGTITLKNLEQA
-408 AASQKEMP
+408 AQQEMS
-416 LADAVAEVVNGTC
+416 LADAVAEVAGHGTC

>member
-1 MAEIYRSRPTASAR
+1 
-15 EEITMLQKPRGTR
+15 MLQKPRGTR

-38 RYIERRMRTVAASFG
+38 RHIERRMRTIAQSFG
-53 YGEVVTPMFEEQE
+53 YGEIQTPMFEEQE
-66 LFTVKSGEGIIG
+66 LFTLKSGEGIIG

-111 APKPLRWFYFAE
+111 APKPLRWYYFAE

-154 AEVIALAFALLK
+154 AEVIALAYELLK

-176 GHLSPMKHMLA
+176 GHLAPMKHMLRD
-187 GLDAVE
+187 LDAGE
-193 QKKVMAALDKRDME
+193 QKKVMAALDKRDMD
-207 LLENTLA
+207 LLKTTLD
-214 AIGHSDLSAP
+214 AIGHPDLYEP
-224 LARLITAETLEE
+224 LTTLITAETLDQ
-236 VWAVTGDIPEK
+236 VWQVTGDIPEK
-247 ARIEETFGYLKAQ
+247 SRIEETFRYLTAQ

-278 GMVFEAFADNL
+278 GMVFEGFADNL

-325 VSLGEIQ
+325 VSLGEIT
-332 PETAPV
+332 PDAAPV
-338 VAVVATPETRASAY
+338 VAVVATPQTRTAAY
-352 TAAAAFRSSGITAVM
+352 TAAAAFRSAGITVVM
-367 DLMDRSF
+367 DVMDRSF
-374 GAQLSSA
+374 GAQISSA
-381 IKSGASYAVLIGAN
+381 LKSGAAYAALIGEK
-395 EAAAGTVTLKNLA
+395 EAAAGTVTLKNLEQA
-408 AASQKEMP
+408 AQQEMS
-416 LADAVAEVVNGTC
+416 LADAVAEVAGHGTC